1 MTSAPHFRSGTR
13 RPVALRVR
21 FRIEGSDTTHEAKT
35 TDLSMGGAFVETRVP
50 PAPGTDVR
58 LELDA
63 PTAWDPLVVPADVR
77 WAAHGARL
85 EGAARAGFGARFGAL
100 SLGQVGA
107 LQALLRAVG
116 YGPGGSP

>member
-1 MTSAPHFRSGTR
+1 M
-13 RPVALRVR
+13 ALRVR

-85 EGAARAGFGARFGAL
+85 EGAARAGVGARFGAR

-116 YGPGGSP
+116 DGPGGSP